1 MERLRR
7 LHLRGPSTAKTSAT
21 TLPQKVIVTT
31 QRSAGLGRD
40 VKASTSSKAQSRHH
54 EGALDLEMLNS
65 KLQQYAQ
72 TCNRNDEEEEDE
84 TEEGSAKEPCGVP
97 GLVTKES
104 QATEVIEVEAR
115 KKAPAVK
122 EGADSA
128 FEHLSGA
135 TSRQSCQTRAST
147 CPSIVIHPPPDD
159 EQPTEPSD
167 FQIFLKQAEDD
178 ERSRKEQGLPALPK
192 SKQESSVNP
201 FYSNNLAN
209 PSSVP
214 PKLAEI
220 QETGDEEALEEEEE
234 EAEKDQQQDQESPAE
249 ASDQTLSTQRTA
261 TSSASSGSNDFAAT
275 ETQPTRLANTTSLGR
290 HVSFCE
296 PQKLRARSDSHGSAY
311 HARGF
316 ESPKALREV
325 TKRRSFRKLVTS
337 YIRHR

>member
-7 LHLRGPSTAKTSAT
+7 LQLRGPSTAKTSAT
-21 TLPQKVIVTT
+21 ALPQKVIVTT
-31 QRSAGLGRD
+31 QRSADLGRD
-40 VKASTSSKAQSRHH
+40 VKVSTSNKAQSRHH
-54 EGALDLEMLNS
+54 EGALDLEVLNS

-72 TCNRNDEEEEDE
+72 TCNRDEEDDDA
-84 TEEGSAKEPCGVP
+84 EEGSAKEPCRVP
-97 GLVTKES
+97 GVITKES
-104 QATEVIEVEAR
+104 QGTEVIEVETR
-115 KKAPAVK
+115 KKSTAVK

-128 FEHLSGA
+128 FEHVSGA
-135 TSRQSCQTRAST
+135 TSRQSSQTRAST
-147 CPSIVIHPPPDD
+147 CPSIVIHPPDD
-159 EQPTEPSD
+159 EQPAEPSD
-167 FQIFLKQAEDD
+167 FQLFLQKAEDD
-178 ERSRKEQGLPALPK
+178 ERTRKEQGLPALPK

-220 QETGDEEALEEEEE
+220 QETGDEEGEEVEEQ
-234 EAEKDQQQDQESPAE
+234 QQQDSPAEE
-249 ASDQTLSTQRTA
+249 ASDQTVSTQRTA
-261 TSSASSGSNDFAAT
+261 SSSASSGSNDFAAT
-275 ETQPTRLANTTSLGR
+275 ETQPTTRLANTTSLGR

-296 PQKLRARSDSHGSAY
+296 PQKLRDRSDSHGSAY

-325 TKRRSFRKLVTS
+325 TKRRSFRKMVTS

>member
-7 LHLRGPSTAKTSAT
+7 LQLRGPSTAKTSAT
-21 TLPQKVIVTT
+21 TPPQKVLVTT

-40 VKASTSSKAQSRHH
+40 IKAPTSSKAQSRHH
-54 EGALDLEMLNS
+54 EGALDLEVLNS

-72 TCNRNDEEEEDE
+72 TCNRDDDEDE
-84 TEEGSAKEPCGVP
+84 MEEGSAKEPCRVP
-97 GLVTKES
+97 GVITKES
-104 QATEVIEVEAR
+104 QGTEVIEVETR
-115 KKAPAVK
+115 KKSPAVK

-128 FEHLSGA
+128 FDHVSGA
-135 TSRQSCQTRAST
+135 TSRQSSQTRAST
-147 CPSIVIHPPPDD
+147 CPSIVIHPPDD

-167 FQIFLKQAEDD
+167 FELFLQKAEDD
-178 ERSRKEQGLPALPK
+178 ERTRKEQGLPALPNAK
-192 SKQESSVNP
+192 KESSVNP
-201 FYSNNLAN
+201 FYSNNQAN

-220 QETGDEEALEEEEE
+220 QETGDEEGLEEEEE
-234 EAEKDQQQDQESPAE
+234 EQQQDSPAE
-249 ASDQTLSTQRTA
+249 ASSQTLSTQRTA
-261 TSSASSGSNDFAAT
+261 SSSASSGSNDFAAT
-275 ETQPTRLANTTSLGR
+275 ETQPTTRLANMTSLGR

-296 PQKLRARSDSHGSAY
+296 PQKLRERSDSHGSAY

-325 TKRRSFRKLVTS
+325 TKRRSFRKMVTS